1 MQKHMKKSNINE
13 DSQQIQQSKDEF
25 TPGEIKIQ
33 NNQKK
38 TTCS

>member
-1 MQKHMKKSNINE
+1 MPKHVKKSNTIE